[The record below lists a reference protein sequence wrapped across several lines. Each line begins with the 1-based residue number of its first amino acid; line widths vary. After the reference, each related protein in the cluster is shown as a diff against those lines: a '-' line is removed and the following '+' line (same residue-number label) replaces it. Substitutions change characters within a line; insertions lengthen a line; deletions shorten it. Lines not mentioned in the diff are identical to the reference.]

1 MKKGKVQIYLP
12 ESNTEIKMN
21 VADMSVEKAANYL
34 GKAAWMLGQIVTNSE
49 YFFRTEDGGYCI
61 AYEREDDSDDVEPF
75 IIFSHDEW
83 EGGEKTNFMTSQI
96 FSGYWLEE
104 SSTKGRQALFV
115 RVDKDFAEF
124 AQTEKPLSEFFR
136 SRASK
141 LREALDDKEE

>member
-1 MKKGKVQIYLP
+1 MKKEKVQIYLP

-21 VADMSVEKAANYL
+21 VADMSVEKAADYL
-34 GKAAWMLGQIVTNSE
+34 VKAAWMLRQIVTNSE

-61 AYEREDDSDDVEPF
+61 AYERECDSDDVEPF

-83 EGGEKTNFMTSQI
+83 EGGEKTKFMTSQI
-96 FSGYWLEE
+96 FSGYLKK

-136 SRASK
+136 NRASK